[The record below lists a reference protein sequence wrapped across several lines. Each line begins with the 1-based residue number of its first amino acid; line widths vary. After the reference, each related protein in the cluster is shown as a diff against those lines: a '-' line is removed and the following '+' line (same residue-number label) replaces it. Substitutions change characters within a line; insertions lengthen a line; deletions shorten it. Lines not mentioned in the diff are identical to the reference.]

1 MDSGWK
7 APYQTAMMRRMYD
20 WTMRQAASER
30 APAALGIISFIE
42 SSFFPIPPD
51 IMLVPMVIANRA
63 KAWWYASIATVSS
76 VLGGA
81 FGYFIGSTLFE
92 TIGKPILD
100 FYGKGQSLD
109 TFSQWFNEWG
119 VWIILAKGMTPFPY
133 KVLTITAGV
142 AHMPFMEFMLASV
155 VARAMRFY
163 LVAGLLY
170 FFGEPI
176 RDFIERRLTL
186 VLTVSLILII
196 AGFVSVKY
204 LF

>member
-1 MDSGWK
+1 MIR
-7 APYQTAMMRRMYD
+7 QMYD
-20 WTMRQAASER
+20 WTMRQAGSER
-30 APAALGIISFIE
+30 APAVLGIISFIE

-63 KAWWYASIATVSS
+63 KAWWYATIATISS

-81 FGYFIGSTLFE
+81 FGYFIGSSLFD
-92 TIGKPILD
+92 TIGKPLLN
-100 FYGKGQSLD
+100 FYGKGQSFD
-109 TFSQWFNEWG
+109 TFTQWFNEWG

-133 KVLTITAGV
+133 KVLTIAAGA
-142 AHMPFMEFMLASV
+142 AHMPFLQFMLASV
-155 VARAMRFY
+155 AARAMRFY

-176 RDFIERRLTL
+176 REFIEKRLTL
-186 VLTVSLILII
+186 VLTLSLIAII